1 MSFKRLEVSGFKSFA
16 DKLKVD
22 FNPGI
27 TAIVGPNGCG
37 KSNVADAIRWV
48 LGEQSPKLLRGSNMQ
63 DVIFKGSQGRKGLS
77 FCEVSL
83 VFDNADKMFNTD
95 YDEVVI
101 TRKLYR
107 SGDREYALNHQP
119 CLLKDITNLLHDS
132 GIGRDGYS
140 IIGQGKVEEII
151 SSKPENRRAIFEE
164 AAGIAKF
171 KARKEEAERKLER
184 YRENIT
190 RIQDIMS
197 EIEHNLKPLKKQ
209 AEDAKIY
216 LSLRDELKVL
226 EVNSY
231 LYQHDTTNDV
241 KQAIQDKIDGFAQE
255 VNLKNTQ
262 IADTVQRHN
271 ESMETIKDIDREIA
285 SLRQKI
291 LDLSVGLEKESSD
304 YRLAQEKIGYV
315 SEQIVRLTEE
325 IEQDRA
331 QFENINKELLSLRD
345 QKQQESSNL
354 NLLHSQADETQNIY
368 NQVVEELS
376 ALEAKADSSQK
387 QILSEIDKISN
398 IKANATKLE
407 EQKNSCSERQ
417 SELELRKENSLK
429 KLETLKLSESQ
440 AEQDKE
446 KAETEQKNLILSIK
460 ALQENNVELKEEER
474 AQQNTLSELLKQQ
487 ASLESRSKMLAE
499 MHAEYEGFN
508 GTVKKLLVDSGKN
521 AKLKNAIVGVV
532 ADLIKVP
539 KEYETAIE
547 MALGSAVQNVVTK
560 NEDDAKQLVQYLKA
574 NSYGRATFLPIS
586 SLKAKYIQDSFK
598 PLLKTKGC
606 FGIASELVHFDN
618 SIQPIVQGLLGS
630 TVIVENME
638 VALSLAKQSK
648 FSFKIVTLDGDII
661 NPAGSITGG
670 SKKSTINNL
679 LSRDREIKEVEEKL
693 KATASKIASQRE
705 LLTKYASTLKD
716 LESKIGEETDKLNTC
731 EINLR
736 LKENIHSTCKHQ
748 SDEIKREIEEI
759 EEEQSKLVAKLNFLE
774 NEIKNMAELK
784 QKENISS
791 SGNIDLTRN
800 EQLRAERD
808 RLNSS
813 IMEIR
818 VQIATKESLLAN
830 IDENINRL
838 VSEQATLNENI
849 DENQSMLI
857 KNQKSLET
865 AKALGESKDEKAIGA
880 KQQEIDDC
888 QRKEKELDEAKDKIH
903 EILQKLEEER
913 ERLNVELAKAQERQF
928 QEEAKLGQIDNNLEM
943 MKERIYEE
951 YELTYSTAT
960 SLRMEDYDHKEGV
973 QRISEIKKEISKLGY
988 VNVNAIEDSR
998 LMDERYQLYVKE
1010 MDDLTKAE
1018 QDIVVII
1025 KDLSQQMTE
1034 KFEVAFNKINS
1045 NFTMIFRQLFGGGN
1059 ARLVLSEGEDIL
1071 NAGVEIIAE
1080 PPGKK
1085 LQNLTLLS
1093 GGEKALTAIAILFA
1107 ILKLRPMPFC
1117 LLDEIE
1123 AALDDANVER
1133 FAKYLHN
1140 FAESTQFI
1148 VITHRKPTMEL
1159 ADSLYGVTMEEEG
1172 VSKIVS
1178 VKLSDAIKV
1187 SDTKK
1192 QAKASN

>member
-521 AKLKNAIVGVV
+521 AKLK
-532 ADLIKVP
+532 
-539 KEYETAIE
+539 
-547 MALGSAVQNVVTK
+547 
-560 NEDDAKQLVQYLKA
+560 
-574 NSYGRATFLPIS
+574 
-586 SLKAKYIQDSFK
+586 
-598 PLLKTKGC
+598 
-606 FGIASELVHFDN
+606 
-618 SIQPIVQGLLGS
+618 
-630 TVIVENME
+630 
-638 VALSLAKQSK
+638 
-648 FSFKIVTLDGDII
+648 
-661 NPAGSITGG
+661 
-670 SKKSTINNL
+670 
-679 LSRDREIKEVEEKL
+679 
-693 KATASKIASQRE
+693 
-705 LLTKYASTLKD
+705 
-716 LESKIGEETDKLNTC
+716 
-731 EINLR
+731 
-736 LKENIHSTCKHQ
+736 
-748 SDEIKREIEEI
+748 KR
-759 EEEQSKLVAKLNFLE
+759 N
-774 NEIKNMAELK
+774 
-784 QKENISS
+784 
-791 SGNIDLTRN
+791 
-800 EQLRAERD
+800 
-808 RLNSS
+808 
-813 IMEIR
+813 
-818 VQIATKESLLAN
+818 
-830 IDENINRL
+830 
-838 VSEQATLNENI
+838 
-849 DENQSMLI
+849 
-857 KNQKSLET
+857 
-865 AKALGESKDEKAIGA
+865 
-880 KQQEIDDC
+880 
-888 QRKEKELDEAKDKIH
+888 
-903 EILQKLEEER
+903 
-913 ERLNVELAKAQERQF
+913 
-928 QEEAKLGQIDNNLEM
+928 
-943 MKERIYEE
+943 
-951 YELTYSTAT
+951 
-960 SLRMEDYDHKEGV
+960 
-973 QRISEIKKEISKLGY
+973 
-988 VNVNAIEDSR
+988 
-998 LMDERYQLYVKE
+998 
-1010 MDDLTKAE
+1010 
-1018 QDIVVII
+1018 
-1025 KDLSQQMTE
+1025 
-1034 KFEVAFNKINS
+1034 
-1045 NFTMIFRQLFGGGN
+1045 
-1059 ARLVLSEGEDIL
+1059 
-1071 NAGVEIIAE
+1071 
-1080 PPGKK
+1080 
-1085 LQNLTLLS
+1085 
-1093 GGEKALTAIAILFA
+1093 
-1107 ILKLRPMPFC
+1107 
-1117 LLDEIE
+1117 
-1123 AALDDANVER
+1123 
-1133 FAKYLHN
+1133 
-1140 FAESTQFI
+1140 
-1148 VITHRKPTMEL
+1148 
-1159 ADSLYGVTMEEEG
+1159 
-1172 VSKIVS
+1172 
-1178 VKLSDAIKV
+1178 
-1187 SDTKK
+1187 
-1192 QAKASN
+1192 

>member
-376 ALEAKADSSQK
+376 KLEAKADSSQK

-398 IKANATKLE
+398 IKANASKLE
-407 EQKNSCSERQ
+407 EQKNSCNERQ

-638 VALSLAKQSK
+638 VALSLAKQSR

-913 ERLNVELAKAQERQF
+913 ECLNVELAKAQERQF

>member
-376 ALEAKADSSQK
+376 KLEAKADSSQK

-407 EQKNSCSERQ
+407 EQKNSCNERQ

-460 ALQENNVELKEEER
+460 ALQENNIELKEEER

-638 VALSLAKQSK
+638 VALSLAKQSR

-960 SLRMEDYDHKEGV
+960 SLRIEDYDHKEGV

>member
-1 MSFKRLEVSGFKSFA
+1 MTK
-16 DKLKVD
+16 
-22 FNPGI
+22 
-27 TAIVGPNGCG
+27 
-37 KSNVADAIRWV
+37 
-48 LGEQSPKLLRGSNMQ
+48 
-63 DVIFKGSQGRKGLS
+63 
-77 FCEVSL
+77 
-83 VFDNADKMFNTD
+83 
-95 YDEVVI
+95 
-101 TRKLYR
+101 
-107 SGDREYALNHQP
+107 YAR
-119 CLLKDITNLLHDS
+119 T
-132 GIGRDGYS
+132 
-140 IIGQGKVEEII
+140 
-151 SSKPENRRAIFEE
+151 
-164 AAGIAKF
+164 
-171 KARKEEAERKLER
+171 
-184 YRENIT
+184 
-190 RIQDIMS
+190 
-197 EIEHNLKPLKKQ
+197 
-209 AEDAKIY
+209 
-216 LSLRDELKVL
+216 LKVL
-226 EVNSY
+226 Y
-231 LYQHDTTNDV
+231 
-241 KQAIQDKIDGFAQE
+241 
-255 VNLKNTQ
+255 
-262 IADTVQRHN
+262 
-271 ESMETIKDIDREIA
+271 
-285 SLRQKI
+285 
-291 LDLSVGLEKESSD
+291 
-304 YRLAQEKIGYV
+304 
-315 SEQIVRLTEE
+315 
-325 IEQDRA
+325 
-331 QFENINKELLSLRD
+331 
-345 QKQQESSNL
+345 
-354 NLLHSQADETQNIY
+354 
-368 NQVVEELS
+368 
-376 ALEAKADSSQK
+376 
-387 QILSEIDKISN
+387 
-398 IKANATKLE
+398 
-407 EQKNSCSERQ
+407 
-417 SELELRKENSLK
+417 
-429 KLETLKLSESQ
+429 
-440 AEQDKE
+440 
-446 KAETEQKNLILSIK
+446 
-460 ALQENNVELKEEER
+460 
-474 AQQNTLSELLKQQ
+474 
-487 ASLESRSKMLAE
+487 
-499 MHAEYEGFN
+499 
-508 GTVKKLLVDSGKN
+508 
-521 AKLKNAIVGVV
+521 
-532 ADLIKVP
+532 
-539 KEYETAIE
+539 
-547 MALGSAVQNVVTK
+547 
-560 NEDDAKQLVQYLKA
+560 
-574 NSYGRATFLPIS
+574 
-586 SLKAKYIQDSFK
+586 
-598 PLLKTKGC
+598 
-606 FGIASELVHFDN
+606 
-618 SIQPIVQGLLGS
+618 
-630 TVIVENME
+630 
-638 VALSLAKQSK
+638 
-648 FSFKIVTLDGDII
+648 
-661 NPAGSITGG
+661 
-670 SKKSTINNL
+670 
-679 LSRDREIKEVEEKL
+679 
-693 KATASKIASQRE
+693 
-705 LLTKYASTLKD
+705 
-716 LESKIGEETDKLNTC
+716 SKIGEETDKLNTC

-838 VSEQATLNENI
+838 VSEQAMLNENI

>member
-216 LSLRDELKVL
+216 LSLRDELKIL

-376 ALEAKADSSQK
+376 KLEAKADSSQK

-407 EQKNSCSERQ
+407 EQKNSCNERQ
-417 SELELRKENSLK
+417 SELTARKENSLK
-429 KLETLKLSESQ
+429 KLETLKLSESE
-440 AEQDKE
+440 AKLDKE
-446 KAETEQKNLILSIK
+446 KAEAEQKNLILSIK
-460 ALQENNVELKEEER
+460 ALQENNIELKEEER

-508 GTVKKLLVDSGKN
+508 GTVKKLLVDSDKN
-521 AKLKNAIVGVV
+521 IKLKNAIVGVV

-606 FGIASELVHFDN
+606 FGVASELVNFEKT
-618 SIQPIVQGLLGS
+618 IQPIVQGLLGS
-630 TVIVENME
+630 TVVVENME

-693 KATASKIASQRE
+693 KAITSKIASQRE
-705 LLTKYASTLKD
+705 LLTKYTSTLKD
-716 LESKIGEETDKLNTC
+716 LENKINEETDKLNTC

-736 LKENIHSTCKHQ
+736 LKENIHSTCKQQ
-748 SDEIKREIEEI
+748 SDEIKNEVAEI

-808 RLNSS
+808 RLNAT

-838 VSEQATLNENI
+838 VSEQAMLNENI

-880 KQQEIDDC
+880 KQQEIEDC
-888 QRKEKELDEAKDKIH
+888 QRKEKELDDAKDKIH

-928 QEEAKLGQIDNNLEM
+928 QEEAKLGQIDNNLEI

-951 YELTYSTAT
+951 YELTYSTAA
-960 SLRMEDYDHKEGV
+960 SLRMEDYDNKEGT
-973 QRISEIKKEISKLGY
+973 QRISEIKKEINKLGY

-1071 NAGVEIIAE
+1071 TAGVEIIAE

>member
-354 NLLHSQADETQNIY
+354 NLLHSQADENQNIY

-398 IKANATKLE
+398 IKANASKLE
-407 EQKNSCSERQ
+407 EQKNSCNERQ

-638 VALSLAKQSK
+638 VALSLAKQSR

-913 ERLNVELAKAQERQF
+913 ECLNVELAKAQERQF

>member
-838 VSEQATLNENI
+838 VSEQAMLNENI

>member
-376 ALEAKADSSQK
+376 KLEAKADSSQK

-398 IKANATKLE
+398 IKANASKLE
-407 EQKNSCSERQ
+407 EQKNSCNERQ

-638 VALSLAKQSK
+638 VALSLAKQSR

>member
-398 IKANATKLE
+398 IKANASKLE
-407 EQKNSCSERQ
+407 EQKNSCNERQ

-429 KLETLKLSESQ
+429 KLETLKLRESQ

-638 VALSLAKQSK
+638 VALSLAKQSR

-716 LESKIGEETDKLNTC
+716 LESKISEETDKLNTC

-748 SDEIKREIEEI
+748 SDEIKHEIEEI

-838 VSEQATLNENI
+838 VSEQAMLNENI